1 MSDQKWSVTDDDVFL
16 FPQEDDLT
24 ADDIEE
30 MVKQNQTYTEN
41 RYKVARQY
49 YKGHHPILDEQK
61 KSDIDKPDN
70 RLVVN
75 YPKYI
80 VDTFN
85 GFFDGIPPKITLDD
99 ENLNTS
105 LQDFV
110 NYNSLLDLI
119 FEASKQVSIYGRS
132 YFYIYQNEDKKT
144 CVTVVDPM
152 HSFIIYDDTVAK
164 KTKAFVMYSYDS
176 DNNLSGQV
184 CLVDGLYDIEL
195 GNKVANIY
203 KNIPAIEFF
212 ENEERQGT
220 FENIET
226 LVDGVNNALS
236 QKANDVEY
244 FADAY
249 MKILGSEV
257 DEDTLKQIKD
267 NHIINL
273 ASQDG
278 QDVVVEFMEKPNA
291 DGEQENLINRLNNLI
306 FQISMVANIS
316 DDTFGNAASGVSL
329 QYKLLSM
336 RNLASNKERKFT
348 KSLRK
353 LFEIVFSTG
362 NVIPSNK
369 ADEWQN
375 VKFKFTRNLPSNLV
389 EEAQTAATLSGI
401 TSQETQLSTLSI
413 VDDPKSEI
421 DRISEDQ
428 KRDAEPVNKDTVNY
442 NFGSSQN
449 SNNSDSSDDKSKE
462 DN

>member
-1 MSDQKWSVTDDDVFL
+1 MSDQKWSVTDDSVFL

-24 ADDIEE
+24 ADDIKE

-41 RYKVARQY
+41 RYKVARQF
-49 YKGHHPILDEQK
+49 YKGHHPILDKQK

-70 RLVVN
+70 CLVVN

-99 ENLNTS
+99 EDLNTS

-144 CVTVVDPM
+144 CVTVVDPI

-164 KTKAFVMYSYDS
+164 KAKGFVMYSYDS

-184 CLVDGLYDIEL
+184 CLTDGLYDIEL
-195 GNKVANIY
+195 GNKTANVY

-226 LVDGVNNALS
+226 LVNGVNNALS

-336 RNLASNKERKFT
+336 RNLASNKERKLLNHFV
-348 KSLRK
+348 SYLRLYSVLAMLFRQIK
-353 LFEIVFSTG
+353 L
-362 NVIPSNK
+362 
-369 ADEWQN
+369 
-375 VKFKFTRNLPSNLV
+375 RN
-389 EEAQTAATLSGI
+389 G
-401 TSQETQLSTLSI
+401 
-413 VDDPKSEI
+413 
-421 DRISEDQ
+421 RM
-428 KRDAEPVNKDTVNY
+428 
-442 NFGSSQN
+442 
-449 SNNSDSSDDKSKE
+449 
-462 DN
+462 

>member
-1 MSDQKWSVTDDDVFL
+1 MSDQKWSVTDDSVFL

-24 ADDIEE
+24 ADDIKE

-41 RYKVARQY
+41 RYKVARQF
-49 YKGHHPILDEQK
+49 YKGHHPILDKQK

-99 ENLNTS
+99 EDLNTS

-144 CVTVVDPM
+144 CVTVVDPI

-164 KTKAFVMYSYDS
+164 KAKGFVMYSYDS

-184 CLVDGLYDIEL
+184 CLTDGLYDIEL
-195 GNKVANIY
+195 GNKTANVY

-226 LVDGVNNALS
+226 LVNGVNNALS

-369 ADEWQN
+369 AEEWQN

-449 SNNSDSSDDKSKE
+449 SNNGDSSDDKSKE

>member
-1 MSDQKWSVTDDDVFL
+1 MSDQKWSVTDDSVFL

-24 ADDIEE
+24 ADDIKE

-41 RYKVARQY
+41 RYKVARQF
-49 YKGHHPILDEQK
+49 YKGHHPILDKQK

-70 RLVVN
+70 CLVVN

-99 ENLNTS
+99 EDLNTS

-144 CVTVVDPM
+144 CVTVVDPI

-164 KTKAFVMYSYDS
+164 KAKGFVMYSYDS

-184 CLVDGLYDIEL
+184 CLTDGLYDIEL
-195 GNKVANIY
+195 GNKTANVY

-226 LVDGVNNALS
+226 LVNGVNNALS

-369 ADEWQN
+369 AEEWQN

-421 DRISEDQ
+421 DQISEDQ

-449 SNNSDSSDDKSKE
+449 SNNGDSSDDKSKE